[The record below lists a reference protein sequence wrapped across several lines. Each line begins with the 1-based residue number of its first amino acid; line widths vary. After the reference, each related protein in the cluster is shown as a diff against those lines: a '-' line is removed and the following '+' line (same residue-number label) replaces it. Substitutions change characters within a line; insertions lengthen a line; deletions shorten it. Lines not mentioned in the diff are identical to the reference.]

1 MKKAIEIA
9 EFFLTMLDL
18 SAGDTMSNLQLQKL
32 LYFAQGFSL
41 AINDKPI
48 FEEDIEAW
56 ISGPVVPTVFH
67 AYQKYN
73 NQSLPM
79 PKFLDFD
86 RFSKEENELL
96 LEVFNVYGQFSAWK
110 LRDISYIPEGPW
122 KKTFVVGKNN
132 VIPHKVLKK
141 YFLTQITVEE

>member
-56 ISGPVVPTVFH
+56 ISGPVVPTVFFT
-67 AYQKYN
+67 YEKYRY
-73 NQSLPM
+73 SLPM
-79 PKFLDFD
+79 PKRINLKK
-86 RFSKEENELL
+86 FSKKEHDLVV
-96 LEVFNVYGQFSAWK
+96 EVYETYGQFAAWRLK
-110 LRDISYIPEGPW
+110 DLSNIDGGPW
-122 KKTFVVGKNN
+122 KRTYKIGENR
-132 VIPHKVLKK
+132 VISHSLLKE
-141 YFLTQITVEE
+141 YFLTQITVEES